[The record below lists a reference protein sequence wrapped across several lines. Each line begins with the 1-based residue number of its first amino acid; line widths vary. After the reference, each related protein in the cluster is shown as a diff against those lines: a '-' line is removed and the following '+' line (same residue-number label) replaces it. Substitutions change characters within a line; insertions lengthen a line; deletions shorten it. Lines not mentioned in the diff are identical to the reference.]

1 MTPVKISFDVVPSDS
16 SVPLGLEV
24 WIDSTCVVDA
34 DHVSEIMKISH
45 DVDDNVEGD
54 HELRIVLKNKLAE
67 HTQIDSNGTITAD
80 AVLTISDIMF
90 DGINIEQIAIDNATY
105 THDFNGSQELT
116 QAQFFGPI
124 GCNGVVSLKFTTPV
138 YLWLLENM

>member
-1 MTPVKISFDVVPSDS
+1 MTPVKISFDVAPSDS

-24 WIDSTCVVDA
+24 WINNTCVVDA
-34 DHVSEIMKISH
+34 DHVSKIMKISH
-45 DVDDNVEGD
+45 DIDDDVEGD
-54 HELRIVLKNKLAE
+54 HELRIVLKNKSAK

-105 THDFNGSQELT
+105 THDFNGSQALT
-116 QAQFFGPI
+116 QVKFYKCI
-124 GCNGVVSLKFTTPV
+124 GCNGIVSLKFTTPI